1 MKKTILL
8 LFIAL
13 FSVTSCS
20 HQGSWQLVW
29 QDDFK
34 GNRLDSTVWGRIDR
48 GKAEWNKFMSKDDRL
63 YDVKDGMLILRGM
76 KNDHPDTD
84 TATYITGGVWTKDR
98 HAFVGGKTAIRAR
111 LHGARG
117 AWPAFWMLPFDGSH
131 NPWPYGGE
139 VDIMERLNNDSIAYQ
154 TVHSHYTYNLKLSTT
169 PQHGSTGGIHRDD
182 LAFDMA
188 LGEGGFHPLKRTA
201 SQGQQKCFQIA
212 LKLAQFDI
220 MKSRS
225 DGRAPLLLLDDV
237 FDKLDMRRVENLLQM
252 VSGSGFGQIFITD
265 SNKVRMDALMEKVGG
280 KCRNFEVSEGIIAEI
295 K

>member
-8 LFIAL
+8 LLIAL

-169 PQHGSTGGIHRDD
+169 PQHGSTGGIHRDEFNVYAVEYYPD
-182 LAFDMA
+182 SLVFTINGKKTFTYPKIATDK
-188 LGEGGFHPLKRTA
+188 P
-201 SQGQQKCFQIA
+201 GQYPFYQPMF
-212 LKLAQFDI
+212 
-220 MKSRS
+220 
-225 DGRAPLLLLDDV
+225 LLLDMQLGGNWVGKIDPKDLPV
-237 FDKLDMRRVENLLQM
+237 QM
-252 VSGSGFGQIFITD
+252 EID
-265 SNKVRMDALMEKVGG
+265 WVRHYQLRK
-280 KCRNFEVSEGIIAEI
+280 
-295 K
+295 